1 MVCDHEYM
9 NISPPNYRACYGT
22 EAERRR
28 FERKPFI
35 WLLTSPRREFARNFE
50 VLLIFF
56 KYSLFTNAQV
66 VTDLQTSCNKVVVKL
81 ISECVR
87 TACSHGTISYYHFV
101 KRLMTVAD
109 VSGTSCYELVVINL
123 LTTCYV
129 QTVSDVL
136 EQVVARLL
144 ALLQNDNNLFQTCQ
158 RLGTSINE

>member
-1 MVCDHEYM
+1 
-9 NISPPNYRACYGT
+9 
-22 EAERRR
+22 
-28 FERKPFI
+28 
-35 WLLTSPRREFARNFE
+35 
-50 VLLIFF
+50 
-56 KYSLFTNAQV
+56 
-66 VTDLQTSCNKVVVKL
+66 
-81 ISECVR
+81 
-87 TACSHGTISYYHFV
+87 
-101 KRLMTVAD
+101 MTVAD